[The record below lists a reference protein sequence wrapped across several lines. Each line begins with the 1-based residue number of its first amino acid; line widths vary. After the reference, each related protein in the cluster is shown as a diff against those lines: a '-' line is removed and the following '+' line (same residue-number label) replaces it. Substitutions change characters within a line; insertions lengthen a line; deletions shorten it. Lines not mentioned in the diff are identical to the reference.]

1 MKKINLY
8 WITVGICFV
17 TILLLAIEVGSMR
30 KELERRQKVLDSL
43 ENEVILMED
52 ALDVRKEEVDLLLQL
67 NKDDFDR
74 IEDIEKKER
83 LFQE

>member
-17 TILLLAIEVGSMR
+17 TILLLGIEVGTMR

-43 ENEVILMED
+43 ENEVMLLDD
-52 ALDVRKEEVDLLLQL
+52 ALEVRKEEVDLLLQL

>member
-1 MKKINLY
+1 
-8 WITVGICFV
+8 
-17 TILLLAIEVGSMR
+17 MR
-30 KELERRQKVLDSL
+30 KELERRQKILDSL
-43 ENEVILMED
+43 ENEVILIED

>member
-8 WITVGICFV
+8 WVTVGICFV
-17 TILLLAIEVGSMR
+17 IILLLAIEAGTMR
-30 KELERRQKVLDSL
+30 KELERRQKTLDSL
-43 ENEVILMED
+43 ENAVILIED

>member
-8 WITVGICFV
+8 WIPVGICFV
-17 TILLLAIEVGSMR
+17 IILLLGIEVGSMR

-43 ENEVILMED
+43 ENEVILIED

>member
-8 WITVGICFV
+8 WAVTVVCFIAITF
-17 TILLLAIEVGSMR
+17 LSIEIGTMR
-30 KELERRQKVLDSL
+30 KDLERRQEVLDSL
-43 ENEVILMED
+43 EKEVILLND
-52 ALDVRKEEVDLLLQL
+52 ALDARKEEVDLLLQL

-83 LFQE
+83 LFQN